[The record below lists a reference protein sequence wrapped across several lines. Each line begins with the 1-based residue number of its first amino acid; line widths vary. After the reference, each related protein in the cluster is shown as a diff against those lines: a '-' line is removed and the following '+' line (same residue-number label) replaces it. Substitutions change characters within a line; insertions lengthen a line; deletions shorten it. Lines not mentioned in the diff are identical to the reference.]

1 MKRII
6 AIILSIFFALA
17 TFTGCEKES
26 MKFDSENQTTFLLS
40 DICQMTEEEY
50 NAYLI
55 DLMNRTGIDVYSVS
69 KLNSI
74 GVVAQQCMQIY
85 ESFDEIPTRGS
96 ITQEKINRLQYL
108 SDQMQ
113 IEEENGNDVAV
124 MQYFEEFCDI
134 CSTIDGFVFNM
145 NENGQETLTID
156 ESQISVTL
164 PVGYIE
170 QQKIDAMNLVSE
182 IKAEYPPFDD
192 LSQNEQVE
200 IIAAS
205 IFVRNSQ
212 VTPKGFSVSDCKKEA
227 QRMLALSLSTAT
239 ALYETGLLACAATT
253 VGAGICVA
261 VASASY
267 GVSVGVAY
275 YQYHRAIDNCNNN
288 N

>member
-1 MKRII
+1 
-6 AIILSIFFALA
+6 
-17 TFTGCEKES
+17 

-40 DICQMTEEEY
+40 DICQMSEGEY
-50 NAYLI
+50 NAYLV

-124 MQYFEEFCDI
+124 MQYFEEFCSI

-192 LSQNEQVE
+192 LSQNEKVE

-205 IFVRNSQ
+205 IYVRNSQ
-212 VTPKGFSVSDCKKEA
+212 VTPKGLSVSDCKKEA

-253 VGAGICVA
+253 VGVGICVA

>member
-6 AIILSIFFALA
+6 VTILSIFFTLA
-17 TFTGCEKES
+17 IFTGCEKES
-26 MKFDSENQTTFLLS
+26 MRFDSENQTAFLLS
-40 DICQMTEEEY
+40 DICQMSEEEY
-50 NAYLI
+50 DAYLI

-74 GVVAQQCMQIY
+74 GVLAQQCMQIY

-113 IEEENGNDVAV
+113 IEEENGNDEAV
-124 MQYFEEFCDI
+124 MQYFEEFCSI

-192 LSQNEQVE
+192 LSQDEKVE

-205 IFVRNSQ
+205 IFIRNSQ
-212 VTPKGFSVSDCKKEA
+212 VTPKSWSVSDCKKEA
-227 QRMLALSLSTAT
+227 QRMLALTLSTAT
-239 ALYETGLLACAATT
+239 ATYEAGLIGCT
-253 VGAGICVA
+253 VSAIGIGVCVA
-261 VASASY
+261 IASASY
-267 GVSVGVAY
+267 GVAVGVAY
-275 YQYHRAIDNCNNN
+275 YQYHRAIDNCNKNN
-288 N
+288 